1 MQSSMKTIIAIM
13 TIAATVCVAA
23 CKNSSTS
30 GKQNGGKDN
39 PQPSVLIAEANTP
52 EPKTIDVVY
61 MANLY
66 CKVTDMDKASIFL
79 GKKTDSLFTVEKDVE
94 NNYAA
99 VYAQTQYENSLKFY
113 MWTDK
118 DGEKILGVNLTES
131 GERGHNKRSLQFF
144 TYDANVDLVVPCKR
158 LNEVITNKVMSMR
171 RNLSLFVFRIPTS
184 PEDENITMGYW
195 EKKDK
200 EKYKE
205 LVFVWDGHTFNVN

>member
-1 MQSSMKTIIAIM
+1 MK
-13 TIAATVCVAA
+13 
-23 CKNSSTS
+23 
-30 GKQNGGKDN
+30 
-39 PQPSVLIAEANTP
+39 
-52 EPKTIDVVY
+52 IDVVY
-61 MANLY
+61 LANLY
-66 CKVTDMDKASIFL
+66 CKTTDLDKARIFL
-79 GKKTDSLFTVEKDVE
+79 GKVTDSLFTVEKDVE

-99 VYAQTQYENSLKFY
+99 VYAQAQYENSLKFY

-144 TYDANVDLVVPCKR
+144 TYDARLNLVVPCKR

-171 RNLSLFVFRIPTS
+171 RNLSLFVFRIPTG

-195 EKKDK
+195 EKKNK
-200 EKYKE
+200 EKYNE